1 MDMFNSNF
9 AYKREFIDR
18 WNDGVKRARGWMV
31 VLGVLLILAGGFA
44 ALAPL
49 GLYEFIQTAAGIAL
63 IVYAVMQI
71 ASYMGTPEFFRS
83 PALVVMG
90 VLNALLGIMLL
101 ALPAYLTAGTLVF
114 LLGFLFIVTGIERL
128 TFARRMRYFQL
139 PHTGMGTATG
149 IINLIVGIVFLL
161 MPMVS
166 SLVLG
171 YLMAAYLVVGG
182 VTVLIEAAAMRSIDA

>member
-1 MDMFNSNF
+1 MDKKKFAFDKTNF
-9 AYKREFIDR
+9 I
-18 WNDGVKRARGWMV
+18 
-31 VLGVLLILAGGFA
+31 LL
-44 ALAPL
+44 
-49 GLYEFIQTAAGIAL
+49 
-63 IVYAVMQI
+63 AVGM
-71 ASYMGTPEFFRS
+71 
-83 PALVVMG
+83 LVVIIG
-90 VLNALLGIMLL
+90 FVLMTGPSSTPTHFEPDIFSARRIKV
-101 ALPAYLTAGTLVF
+101 APVVC